1 MNNIRSFSN
10 LKKFTIVSVLG
21 SIVLLF
27 FPWVGEISPINI
39 VEMKNELFDIVDFK
53 DVPFILN
60 LFSNAG
66 YITVFFLLFTIFKI
80 YKSSYNFASILQFV
94 NIVILVLLVSSNVF
108 YAMNGEYKNWIED
121 NIEELEEDLSEEET
135 KELSE
140 DFIDVFDNYGLKVVN
155 LDRAYEYL
163 KKKHKLPVGAEEMS
177 DEEKEPYEIF
187 RFTPILF
194 LILFTTNWI
203 LIGILSRRKRLEI
216 IK

>member
-1 MNNIRSFSN
+1 MNTNNIKSFSN

-21 SIVLLF
+21 SIILLF
-27 FPWVGEISPINI
+27 LPWVGEISPINI
-39 VEMKNELFDIVDFK
+39 VEMKNEIFDLVDFK
-53 DVPFILN
+53 DVPFMLN

-140 DFIDVFDNYGLKVVN
+140 DFIDVFDDYGIDEDKSL
-155 LDRAYEYL
+155 YE
-163 KKKHKLPVGAEEMS
+163 V
-177 DEEKEPYEIF
+177 F

-194 LILFTTNWI
+194 LILFITNYF
-203 LIGILSRRKRLEI
+203 LIGILARRKRLES

>member
-1 MNNIRSFSN
+1 MNNIKSFSN
-10 LKKFTIVSVLG
+10 LKKFTIVSVLV
-21 SIVLLF
+21 SIILLF
-27 FPWVGEISPINI
+27 LPWVGEISPINI
-39 VEMKNELFDIVDFK
+39 VEMKNEIFDLVDFK
-53 DVPFILN
+53 DVPFMLN

-80 YKSSYNFASILQFV
+80 YKSSYNFASILQFI

-121 NIEELEEDLSEEET
+121 NIEELEEDLSKEE
-135 KELSE
+135 KEDLSE
-140 DFIDVFDNYGLKVVN
+140 DFIDVFDDYGI
-155 LDRAYEYL
+155 
-163 KKKHKLPVGAEEMS
+163 
-177 DEEKEPYEIF
+177 DEEKELYEIF

-203 LIGILSRRKRLEI
+203 LIGILSRRERLES